1 MSRTPS
7 PTSAQ
12 FPRFITW
19 LGLLILGAGVTYGPM
34 SSASASST
42 IATSSTAWSSAIM
55 TTGVVG
61 GGTSRDYLSG
71 IEGWSGDAVS
81 SLGVMGLEW

>member
-12 FPRFITW
+12 FPRSITW

-34 SSASASST
+34 SSASALLGISAAAV
-42 IATSSTAWSSAIM
+42 ATA
-55 TTGVVG
+55 G
-61 GGTSRDYLSG
+61 GLFAAVRRRRNRQEHSG
-71 IEGWSGDAVS
+71 EAR
-81 SLGVMGLEW
+81 